1 MSLLLQTLSPV
12 LGKIPKFIN
21 LKSWKMVHNMQVP
34 NLIHPDANP
43 EIKTWWPLPPMTTRL
58 PLHQSDI
65 TLRIL
70 PTYPARMAPAR
81 GSQAKSG
88 QSPMARELVVDH
100 YAWCISLDSCQR
112 TSMLFRNCQSCF
124 SPMLLFLQFW
134 YVCLALISHL
144 KVHVIAL
151 VVSSMKAYY

>member
-1 MSLLLQTLSPV
+1 M
-12 LGKIPKFIN
+12 KF
-21 LKSWKMVHNMQVP
+21 KSWKMVHNMQVP
-34 NLIHPDANP
+34 NLINP
-43 EIKTWWPLPPMTTRL
+43 EADLEINTWWPLPPMTTRL

-100 YAWCISLDSCQR
+100 YAWCISLDSCQC
-112 TSMLFRNCQSCF
+112 TSLLFRNCQSCF
-124 SPMLLFLQFW
+124 YPMLLFLHFW

-144 KVHVIAL
+144 EVHDDAL
-151 VVSSMKAYY
+151 VVPSCKHISSSFMYSSGSLMVYLIV